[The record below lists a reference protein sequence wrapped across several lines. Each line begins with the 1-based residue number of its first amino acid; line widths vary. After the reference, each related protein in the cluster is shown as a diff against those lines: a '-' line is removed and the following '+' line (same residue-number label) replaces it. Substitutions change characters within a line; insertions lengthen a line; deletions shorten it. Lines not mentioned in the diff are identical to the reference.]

1 MSLFRTLSIYV
12 DTRVRLLSTLIM
24 NLRDHPMMIRKSGY
38 SSWPPVW
45 TTTHADRDNKPIGEV
60 GTLEEVMMSNM
71 IYNKVFMFMESDGFR
86 YMGLMTFDDLT
97 FSSQIGILLKA
108 NRGRSI
114 KDIGDLDVSHIF

>member
-1 MSLFRTLSIYV
+1 
-12 DTRVRLLSTLIM
+12 
-24 NLRDHPMMIRKSGY
+24 
-38 SSWPPVW
+38 
-45 TTTHADRDNKPIGEV
+45 
-60 GTLEEVMMSNM
+60 MSNM
-71 IYNKVFMFMESDGFR
+71 IDNKVFMFMESDGFR